1 MNITVHTT
9 NSTSLSVSWNP
20 VPLGFENGVITGYK
34 VFYVDQANSVAKLHK
49 NVPPS
54 TLSVKLSGLLVHTN
68 YCIQVLAVTRRGD
81 GPLSD
86 CILAKT
92 AEGGMQ

>member
-1 MNITVHTT
+1 MNIAVHTT
-9 NSTSLSVSWNP
+9 NSTSLSVSWNQ

-49 NVPPS
+49 NVSSS
-54 TLSVKLSGLLVHTN
+54 TFSVKLSGLLVYTN
-68 YCIQVLAVTRRGD
+68 YCIQVLAFTVKGD
-81 GPLSD
+81 GPMSD
-86 CILAKT
+86 CIVAKT